1 MKTRAAVSVGRPGG
15 EERREKKCGEAGVN
29 GVVAPNP
36 DRESRARPAEFLDGI
51 RAATVGGRARGRREG
66 AIDSDESR
74 GPFRFGGWSD

>member
-15 EERREKKCGEAGVN
+15 EERREKKKCGEAGVN

-51 RAATVGGRARGRREG
+51 RAATVGGRARVRR
-66 AIDSDESR
+66 
-74 GPFRFGGWSD
+74 PMPK